1 MGKRRSSEQD
11 FHFDYRFFLR
21 LSKIARLVYPSFEWA
36 AFYTIATLLSAIA
49 SEVVAYFIGQVP
61 GDMYTALGNFDEQKF
76 KYIFLVGSFEY
87 LGKCLLNAFVS
98 FFSWMLYLSWRSNAV
113 RQLSNRYFYKRAYY
127 NINCIDDH
135 GIDNPDQRIT
145 QDVERMCNKLA
156 INVLPSILIGPFV
169 VAWYTY
175 KTAQTAGGLGI
186 AIIYGYF
193 VLGTVVNKILLSP
206 MVKWNARVEKAE
218 GDFRF
223 KHVTIRNNAESSAL
237 YNAELFEHHESD
249 RLFNILWWRQFWFMC
264 WKLPNL
270 FWQQFFD
277 YYGGILSYAIQYIP
291 IFIYHRYDGTSS
303 ADLSGIISKN
313 AFVYIYLVNSFTRMT
328 DVALVVGEIA
338 GIMQRITEFMRV
350 CEESDEQQLRGKP
363 TKGDSISDER
373 LCVHLLGKQLHAYDG
388 CSACCWRNS
397 RHYAAVSGT
406 TTISARRR
414 HDDDSLYSI
423 TEFMRVCEES
433 DEQQLRG
440 KPTKGDSISDG
451 GHDNL
456 GADADVS
463 TAVSDRENTLND
475 VKVESNSSSEDEEAD
490 NDIDVIY
497 RIEALSYSQPD
508 DDSRKMLEDLTM
520 QVRSTSNIVITGPSG
535 CGKSSLIRV
544 IAGLWR
550 QDSGTISCGKLSGYV
565 MHAPQTPYFPSGN
578 LTLRQQIVFPQVLQQ
593 YHYSVDTEDQRI
605 EDILNALELGHLIGR
620 CNGLDT
626 SVDFDWQETL
636 TPGEQQRLAFARI
649 LYQRPVMAILDESTS
664 SVGVDMEERMY
675 RLLEKNGIHYLSV
688 GHRPTLIHYH
698 DFELHLTGELTYE
711 IRPIR
716 KAASAGKP

>member
-223 KHVTIRNNAESSAL
+223 KHVTIRNNAESSAM

-338 GIMQRITEFMRV
+338 GIMQR
-350 CEESDEQQLRGKP
+350 
-363 TKGDSISDER
+363 
-373 LCVHLLGKQLHAYDG
+373 
-388 CSACCWRNS
+388 
-397 RHYAAVSGT
+397 
-406 TTISARRR
+406 
-414 HDDDSLYSI
+414 I

-626 SVDFDWQETL
+626 SVDFDWFCRQETL

-675 RLLEKNGIHYLSV
+675 RLLEKFVKLQNGIHYLSV